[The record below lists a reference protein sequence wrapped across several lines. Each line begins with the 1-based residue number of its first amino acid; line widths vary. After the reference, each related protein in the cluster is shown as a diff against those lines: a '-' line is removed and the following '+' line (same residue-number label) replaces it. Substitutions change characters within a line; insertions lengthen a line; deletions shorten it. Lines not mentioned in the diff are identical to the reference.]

1 MRNAARRGAAAGG
14 NGGAPRAG
22 SRPFSAAVSELGR
35 RPLPAARCRITAGR
49 FLQGGVFDISPAVP
63 PLPPIRR
70 RSLRDFTVSG
80 WPESSY
86 SRCQSAPPIPSGRP
100 IRISGPLPQ
109 NARGPAS
116 RPFAGDPLPQF
127 CPARIRTSYRCCSC
141 FQGTSIWY
149 SLILLKSPFSLIPS
163 ISAVCLRLPPL

>member
-1 MRNAARRGAAAGG
+1 MRNAVRRGAAAGG

-35 RPLPAARCRITAGR
+35 HPPPAARCRITAGR

-70 RSLRDFTVSG
+70 RPCGILPFPAGRNLHIPGVS
-80 WPESSY
+80 
-86 SRCQSAPPIPSGRP
+86 
-100 IRISGPLPQ
+100 PLPLSHPD
-109 NARGPAS
+109 APSASPEHSPKTRGGPAS